1 MDSVLEALYDAERK
15 GGLGRSSPS
24 VNRWLGDIRRYFPA
38 PVVQMLQR
46 DALER
51 LGLAQLLLE
60 PELLAIV
67 EPDVHLVG
75 TLLALQK
82 AMPDKTRE
90 TARLVVRRVAEDLE
104 KRLRPK
110 LQEAVRQALNR
121 SARTRRPRLNAIDWR
136 RTIYNNLKHY
146 QPELRA
152 IIPQQLYGFGQK
164 GRAMRHIILL
174 IDQSGSMA
182 DSVVYAA
189 MFGAVLASLRSL
201 KTNLVVFDTAVVD
214 LTEHLT
220 DPVELLFGA
229 QLGGGTDIHR
239 ALAYAQT
246 LVQTPQ
252 DTVVVLISDLF
263 EGGNRVEMLKK
274 ARALR
279 MAGVTV
285 VALLALNDAGAPGF
299 DQENATA
306 LAALDIPAFACTP
319 QQFPDL
325 MAAAIARQNIR
336 EWAGRS
342 GILLKG

>member
-1 MDSVLEALYDAERK
+1 MDGVLEALYDAERK

-24 VNRWLGDIRRYFPA
+24 LNRWLGDIRRYFPA

-90 TARLVVRRVAEDLE
+90 TARLVVRRLVEDLD
-104 KRLRPK
+104 KRLRPN
-110 LQEAVRQALNR
+110 LQEAVRHALSR
-121 SARTRRPRLNAIDWR
+121 STRTRRPRLNAIDWR

-152 IIPQQLYGFGQK
+152 IIPQQLFGFGQK
-164 GRAMRHIILL
+164 GRAMRHVILL

-214 LTEHLT
+214 LSEHLT

-252 DTVVVLISDLF
+252 DTIVVLISDLY

-279 MAGVTV
+279 QAGATV
-285 VALLALNDAGAPGF
+285 VALLALSDAGAPGF

-306 LAALDIPAFACTP
+306 MAALDIPAFACTP
-319 QQFPDL
+319 QQFPEL
-325 MAAAIARQNIR
+325 MATAIARQNIQ

-342 GILLKG
+342 GISLKG

>member
-342 GILLKG
+342 GISVKG